1 MRPTAALLLVLAACP
16 AIGQARAADAWSAAP
31 LGASL
36 GLPTGAAPPPGLYL
50 DLSTGTAPPLAAATN
65 PATTNPT
72 AAVGLTYVPGIKIL
86 GADYSA
92 SIRPAEITPFSFR
105 R

>member
-1 MRPTAALLLVLAACP
+1 MRPTAALLLVLVACP

-50 DLSTGTAPPLAAATN
+50 DLSTGTAPPLAA
-65 PATTNPT
+65 PGATTNPA